1 MLNRIHVEWFGWPNN
16 SLEICRMFFKWNPH
30 SCGEMTWCIVIH
42 KNSIIVFC
50 TWMHVNCLQ
59 VVQHSHFWIMIC
71 SVWPEKTSLLHV
83 KTPQPPWSH
92 HQPAQCFVDNLG
104 PWLCEVNTTL
114 IPYCHKSCKRYH
126 SALETVF
133 CCYSPL
139 KPNFDAQLWRTCPLH
154 NQDWFLWSF
163 HTALFVCCCWK
174 FFRCV
179 TSLCHSKQAAA
190 RCIVLSGW
198 LWLKLDIRDILLTLW
213 ILEYSFHQLFLKLNV
228 PFILHHLL
236 FCVQILL
243 NSRRAAM
250 ITSNTFPH
258 QLLDCKY
265 KFC

>member
-1 MLNRIHVEWFGWPNN
+1 M
-16 SLEICRMFFKWNPH
+16 PH
-30 SCGEMTWCIVIH
+30 SYPTVTKAVSNI
-42 KNSIIVFC
+42 
-50 TWMHVNCLQ
+50 T
-59 VVQHSHFWIMIC
+59 QHSRQSSAAIAHWNQILMHSCNAHVRYITQIDFCGHFTQHYL
-71 SVWPEKTSLLHV
+71 SVAAE
-83 KTPQPPWSH
+83 
-92 HQPAQCFVDNLG
+92 
-104 PWLCEVNTTL
+104 
-114 IPYCHKSCKRYH
+114 
-126 SALETVF
+126 
-133 CCYSPL
+133 
-139 KPNFDAQLWRTCPLH
+139 NF
-154 NQDWFLWSF
+154 S
-163 HTALFVCCCWK
+163 
-174 FFRCV
+174 CV

-236 FCVQILL
+236 FCVQIML